1 MNGFKVRDVWE
12 SFDRK
17 FNASDTRKGRRIAAD
32 EFTKTMLGA
41 IENKK
46 MAWRDVSFRGLYEG
60 LVVAQDL
67 QEDIDSSAFPNVL
80 SKLISKKIIDAFEAY
95 PKNGLNLVTVVPSSL
110 KQELVVGWT
119 SVGQI
124 SQVKEKEAYGQ
135 VTPPDEKFVKIN
147 NSKYGG
153 LLDITEEVIKF
164 DQTQQYLQRASMLG
178 ERGAQY
184 QDKLI
189 MRGIIDADSTVYN
202 LGSLYAGI
210 SSTGG
215 TYGNAYN
222 GANSALGTTGWQQ
235 AHFNLHTMTDETG
248 EPIWVSSDRP
258 ILVCP
263 PNLVPTA
270 VKLRQGDF
278 GNIGTANLDVNVAQ
292 NMFDIVENIYIPN
305 PKTATDWYY
314 GSFKRQFQW
323 NEIFP
328 LQVFSRSGQE
338 TDDGFKRD
346 VVMQFKVRFYGGI
359 GATETRYVIK
369 NAGA

>member
-17 FNASDTRKGRRIAAD
+17 FNASDTRRGRNIAAD
-32 EFTKTMLGA
+32 EFAKAMLGS

-46 MAWRDVSFRGLYEG
+46 MGWRDVSFRGLHEG

-80 SKLISKKIIDAFEAY
+80 SKLISKKIIDAFDAY

-124 SQVKEKEAYGQ
+124 SQVPEKDAYPQ

-147 NSKYGG
+147 NAKYGG

-178 ERGAQY
+178 ERGGQY

-189 MRGIIDADSTVYN
+189 LQGLIDKNSTVYN
-202 LGSLYAGI
+202 LGQLYKTDN
-210 SSTGG
+210 SNSN
-215 TYGNAYN
+215 YYS
-222 GANSALGTTGWQQ
+222 GASSALGTTGWQQ
-235 AHFNLHTMTDETG
+235 AHFGLHSATDETG
-248 EPIWVSSDRP
+248 EPIWVSGDRP
-258 ILVCP
+258 ILMCA

-270 VKLRQGDF
+270 MKLRQGDF

-292 NMFDIVENIYIPN
+292 NMFDIVENIYIAN
-305 PKTATDWYY
+305 PTTATDWYY

-346 VVMQFKVRFYGGI
+346 IVMQFKVRFYGGI
-359 GATETRYVIK
+359 GATETRYCVK

>member
-17 FNASDTRKGRRIAAD
+17 FNASETRKGRNIAAN
-32 EFTKTMLGA
+32 EFAKSMLSA

-46 MAWRDVSFRGLYEG
+46 MTWRDVSFRGLHEG

-95 PKNGLNLVTVVPSSL
+95 PKNGLNLVQVVPSSL

-119 SVGQI
+119 AVGQI
-124 SQVKEKEAYGQ
+124 SQVNEKDAYQQ
-135 VTPPDEKFVKIN
+135 VSPPDEKFVKIN
-147 NSKYGG
+147 NTKYGG

-178 ERGAQY
+178 ERGGQY

-189 MRGIIDADSTVYN
+189 MEGLIDKNSTSYN
-202 LGSLYAGI
+202 LTTLY
-210 SSTGG
+210 SS
-215 TYGNAYN
+215 GNSNYLS
-222 GANSALGTTGWQQ
+222 GASSALGTTGWQN
-235 AHFNLHTMTDETG
+235 AHFTLHTKTDEASQ
-248 EPIWVSSDRP
+248 PIWVASDRP
-258 ILVCP
+258 ILMCA
-263 PNLVPTA
+263 PNLMPTA
-270 VKLRQGDF
+270 IKLRQGDF

-292 NMFDIVENIYIPN
+292 NMFDIVENIYISN
-305 PKTATDWYY
+305 PTTATDWYY

-359 GATETRYVIK
+359 GATETRYVYK
-369 NAGA
+369 NAGV